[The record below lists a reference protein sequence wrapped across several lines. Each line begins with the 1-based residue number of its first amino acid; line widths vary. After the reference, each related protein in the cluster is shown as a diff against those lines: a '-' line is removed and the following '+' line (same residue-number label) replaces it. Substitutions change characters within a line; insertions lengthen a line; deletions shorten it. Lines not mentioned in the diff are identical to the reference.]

1 MNLLPLAEK
10 LEADGVGVMAETIFI
25 NMIPADAPTGV
36 LLRNPLQGTPIDHEL
51 PGHYKTEFK
60 VIARATTYPAGEALI
75 QAVFDSLTVAEL
87 QVGSMYVRYMR
98 PKTKPV
104 VFPLSKGNL
113 LEFSADFSI
122 CFYE

>member
-25 NMIPADAPTGV
+25 NMIPAEAPTGV
-36 LLRNPLQGTPIDHEL
+36 LLRNPLQGTKIDYEL
-51 PGHYKTEFK
+51 PGYYKTEFK
-60 VIARATTYPAGEALI
+60 VIARAASYPDGEALI
-75 QAVFDSLTVAEL
+75 QAVFDSLTMAEAT
-87 QVGSMYVRYMR
+87 VGSMFVKFMR

-113 LEFSADFSI
+113 LEFSADFTV
-122 CFYE
+122 CFTE

>member
-1 MNLLPLAEK
+1 MNLFPIAEK

-25 NMIPADAPTGV
+25 NMIPAESPTGV
-36 LLRNPLQGTPIDHEL
+36 LLRNPLQGTPIDYEL
-51 PGHYKTEFK
+51 PGFYRTEFK
-60 VIARATTYPAGEALI
+60 VIVRAQSHQEGDALI
-75 QAVFDSLTVAEL
+75 QAVFDSLTLVN
-87 QVGSMYVRYMR
+87 QSVGSMYVKYMR

-122 CFYE
+122 CFTE

>member
-1 MNLLPLAEK
+1 MNLMPVAEK

-25 NMIPADAPTGV
+25 NMIPAEAPTGV
-36 LLRNPLQGTPIDHEL
+36 LLRNPLQGTQIDYEL
-51 PGHYKTEFK
+51 PGFYKTEFK
-60 VIARATTYPAGEALI
+60 VICRAPTYAEGDALI
-75 QAVFDSLTVAEL
+75 QAVFASLTLVES
-87 QVGSMYVRYMR
+87 QVGSLYVKHMR

-122 CFYE
+122 CFTE